1 MKRTNISQFFTHRQ
15 VYIKK
20 AATPPPT
27 FSRGYA
33 RTENSKAN
41 LCQHLLHSDQNI
53 NMWLLHNQEDETSK
67 QFGGLPVG
75 LIPEKGGNAERLHP

>member
-1 MKRTNISQFFTHRQ
+1 MKSTYISQFFTHRQ

-67 QFGGLPVG
+67 QFGSAIYGADS
-75 LIPEKGGNAERLHP
+75 LILHNESSFII

>member
-1 MKRTNISQFFTHRQ
+1 MKRTYILQFFTHRQ

-20 AATPPPT
+20 TATPPPT

-41 LCQHLLHSDQNI
+41 LCQHLLHSDHNI
-53 NMWLLHNQEDETSK
+53 NMWATPQSRRRDLQTVRGAIYGADSLILHNESS
-67 QFGGLPVG
+67 F
-75 LIPEKGGNAERLHP
+75 II